1 MNALTQNTKITASDI
16 NTLISELNGKLNLSG
31 GVMTGRINLKDTN
44 LALGE
49 VTEHTWHNS
58 PIQFYDKNNKRVG
71 YVQTAFKADGHGI
84 IRIQAS
90 NGNDSEGYLEIQS
103 SGSSIHKG
111 NFHNF
116 GVMEARTSAAGFVVG
131 PENKQSCIIWNNGDY
146 TMISPS
152 KTDNRYSE
160 GFRSIQIRNSDG
172 QITGIKTVSIDSSGN
187 DGLPAIRYL
196 SSDNISGGEMW
207 TFSKDNG
214 YWKGGILL
222 RSTRTDNTYGG
233 DLSIKSDFTTH
244 TNTEIISTG
253 VDHNPAHFRAIRGDY
268 GFMIRNDGTHTWF
281 LLTAAG
287 DQYGSWQNTYS
298 HPMYIENS
306 TNEVFMPKG
315 AYLGQGKIWIA

>member
-1 MNALTQNTKITASDI
+1 MNNITQNTKITSTDI
-16 NTLISELNGKLNLSG
+16 NALISELNGKLNLSG

-44 LALGE
+44 SALGE

-58 PIQFYDKNNKRVG
+58 PIQFYDKNDKRVG

-90 NGNDSEGYLEIQS
+90 NGIDSEGYLEIQS

-111 NFHNF
+111 NFHNL
-116 GVMEARTSAAGFVVG
+116 GVMEARTSAAGLVVG

-172 QITGIKTVSIDSSGN
+172 YLTALKTTNIESAGGTSSA
-187 DGLPAIRYL
+187 AIQY
-196 SSDNISGGEMW
+196 SDTIGRSGGQMW
-207 TFSKDNG
+207 LFPRDDSF
-214 YWKGGILL
+214 WKGGVLL
-222 RSTRTDNTYGG
+222 RSIRGDDTTGG
-233 DLSIKSDFTTH
+233 ELVLYADWKLG

-253 VDHNPAHFRAIRGDY
+253 VEHNASQFRAVHGNY
-268 GFMIRNDGTHTWF
+268 GFMIRNDGESTWF
-281 LLTAAG
+281 LLTAKGDPKGTWTDAG
-287 DQYGSWQNTYS
+287 G
-298 HPMYIENS
+298 HPMRIV
-306 TNEVFMPKG
+306 NETHDVHFPQG